1 MNRSMHRVRLAA
13 NVLHHV
19 DLAAPWPANGVD
31 VGAEHPER
39 RPEALSAR
47 DANASLE
54 ATVGRLKSAFGDQPR
69 RGVSTCP
76 VPAAVGRIVRL
87 GPRRDDE
94 AASSVE
100 RGVRGAGRIILPL
113 LVAPALT

>member
-1 MNRSMHRVRLAA
+1 MYGPVHGVRLAA
-13 NVLHHV
+13 DILHHV
-19 DLAAPWPANGVD
+19 DLAAPWPADGVD

-39 RPEALSAR
+39 RPESLSAR
-47 DANASLE
+47 DANASFE
-54 ATVGRLKSAFGDQPR
+54 AAVGRLETASSYQPR

-87 GPRRDDE
+87 GPRGDDE

-100 RGVRGAGRIILPL
+100 R
-113 LVAPALT
+113 